1 MQVLGG
7 SGRRASRTAGWP
19 LCRHIRRCGALA
31 AGVFVRHP
39 HPRRES
45 LDLRTSNVLRQ
56 GNARIAM
63 RYDCFPVSIWDARAD
78 DDVSIRWARD
88 VWSAVRPFSAGGVHA
103 NNLGDEGEDRV
114 RAAYGANHARLAA
127 LKAKYDPSNVFRL
140 NQNVRPSSSPT

>member
-1 MQVLGG
+1 MAALPAHSTMRGASCWRLRPPSSSTPRKPRPPHVE
-7 SGRRASRTAGWP
+7 RAA
-19 LCRHIRRCGALA
+19 
-31 AGVFVRHP
+31 
-39 HPRRES
+39 PRQRANR
-45 LDLRTSNVLRQ
+45 D
-56 GNARIAM
+56 A

-140 NQNVRPSSSPT
+140 NQNVRPSSAPT